1 MIEVIHNYKELK
13 KNMGNLINKS
23 GYKNSFLAEKI
34 GMQPTLFSVKKQRGN
49 WSDDEMEKI
58 LVLIENEELED
69 YYFGELLREKE
80 KEETVSYSEFKREMG
95 WKLY

>member
-1 MIEVIHNYKELK
+1 
-13 KNMGNLINKS
+13 MGNLINKS
-23 GYKNSFLAEKI
+23 GYKNSYLAEKI

-69 YYFGELLREKE
+69 FYFGEILREKE
-80 KEETVSYSEFKREMG
+80 KEETISYSEFKGEMG
-95 WKLY
+95 WK

>member
-1 MIEVIHNYKELK
+1 MIEVIQNYKELK
-13 KNMGNLINKS
+13 RNMGNLINKS
-23 GYKNSFLAEKI
+23 GYKNSYLAEKI

-69 YYFGELLREKE
+69 FYFGEILREKE
-80 KEETVSYSEFKREMG
+80 KEETISYSEFKGEMG
-95 WKLY
+95 WK

>member
-1 MIEVIHNYKELK
+1 MIEVIQNYKELK
-13 KNMGNLINKS
+13 RNMGNLINKS
-23 GYKNSFLAEKI
+23 GYKNSYLAEKI

-69 YYFGELLREKE
+69 FYFGEILREKE
-80 KEETVSYSEFKREMG
+80 KEETISYSEFKEEMG
-95 WKLY
+95 

>member
-1 MIEVIHNYKELK
+1 MIEVIQNYKELK

-80 KEETVSYSEFKREMG
+80 KEETINYSEFKREMG
-95 WKLY
+95 WK

>member
-1 MIEVIHNYKELK
+1 MIEVIQNYKELK
-13 KNMGNLINKS
+13 RNMGNLINKS
-23 GYKNSFLAEKI
+23 GYKNSYLAEKI

-69 YYFGELLREKE
+69 FYFGEILREKE
-80 KEETVSYSEFKREMG
+80 KEETISYSDFKEEMG
-95 WKLY
+95 WK

>member
-13 KNMGNLINKS
+13 RNMGNLINKS

-69 YYFGELLREKE
+69 FYFGEILRERE
-80 KEETVSYSEFKREMG
+80 KEETISYSDFKEEMG
-95 WKLY
+95 WK

>member
-1 MIEVIHNYKELK
+1 MIEVIQNYKELK

-58 LVLIENEELED
+58 LSIIENEELED
-69 YYFGELLREKE
+69 YYLTEIMEAEKDE
-80 KEETVSYSEFKREMG
+80 PSFPISKLKLEMG
-95 WKLY
+95 WK